1 MADVE
6 GVGDV
11 DDQHPGAGSS
21 ASERALHAMLAES
34 HLSLASELPA
44 MAQRYVAAFGGSDV
58 RIFLADLQQ
67 LTLVP
72 FVGHADVPADEV
84 LEPLNIDG
92 TVAGRAFQLVQLV
105 VQSREGL
112 DPVVWLPLLDGT
124 ERLGVLGVT
133 VPGATPEIIVNEPPA
148 PLLCRFASLLSELIM
163 TKSLYGDTVV
173 RLRRQRHMG
182 LAAEMQWSLLPPL
195 TVSSRAVTIAAA
207 LEPAYDVSGDTFD
220 YAVDPGTAKAAVF
233 DGMGHGLR
241 SAQMVLLA
249 VTAYRNARRAGLSLT
264 ETCKQIDEALLDAFS
279 GSSFTTAL
287 FTELDTDTGVFSWVS
302 AGHPP
307 PLLIRQGRLIKALDT
322 SPRAPLGM
330 TLPRDAAHAREL
342 SVGTEQLEPG
352 DCVLLY
358 TDGVTEARASDGS
371 FFGED
376 RLADL
381 IVRHLAAGFPA
392 AETMRR
398 VVHALLVHQEGRLT
412 DDASLALLQWQA
424 DVQAVAP

>member
-1 MADVE
+1 MNE
-6 GVGDV
+6 
-11 DDQHPGAGSS
+11 DDEHAGAGSS
-21 ASERALHAMLAES
+21 ESERALHAMLAES

-44 MAQRYVAAFGGSDV
+44 MAQRFVPAFGGTDV
-58 RIFLADLQQ
+58 RILLADLQQ

-72 FVGHADVPADEV
+72 FVGHAHIPDDEP

-92 TVAGRAFQLVQLV
+92 TVAGRAFQLVQPV
-105 VQSREGL
+105 VQPREGL
-112 DPVVWLPLLDGT
+112 DPIVWLPLLDGT
-124 ERLGVLGVT
+124 ERLGVLGVFF
-133 VPGATPEIIVNEPPA
+133 PGASADTLENDPPA
-148 PLLCRFASLLSELIM
+148 TLLRRFASLLGELIT
-163 TKSLYGDTVV
+163 TKNLYGDTVV
-173 RLRRQRHMG
+173 RLRRQRQMG

-195 TVSSRAVTIAAA
+195 TVSSRAVTIAAV

-241 SAQMVLLA
+241 SAQMALLA
-249 VTAYRNARRAGLSLT
+249 VSAYRHARRAGHSLT
-264 ETCKQIDEALLDAFS
+264 ETCKQIDESLLDAFA
-279 GSSFTTAL
+279 GASFTTAL
-287 FTELDTDTGVFSWVS
+287 FTELDTDGGMFSWVS
-302 AGHPP
+302 AGHPS

-322 SPRAPLGM
+322 APRAPLGM
-330 TLPRDAAHAREL
+330 SLPTDAAHAREL

-358 TDGVTEARASDGS
+358 TDGVTEARAPDGS

-381 IVRHLAAGFPA
+381 IVRHLAAGLPA

-398 VVHALLVHQEGRLT
+398 VVHALLEHQDGRLT

-424 DVQAVAP
+424 DVQTATP

>member
-1 MADVE
+1 MDDADE
-6 GVGDV
+6 ERAD
-11 DDQHPGAGSS
+11 AASS
-21 ASERALHAMLAES
+21 ESERALHAMLAES

-44 MAQRYVAAFGGSDV
+44 MAQRYVDAFGGTEV

-67 LTLVP
+67 ITLVP
-72 FVGHADVPADEV
+72 FVGLADVAEDES

-92 TVAGRAFQLVQLV
+92 TVAGRSFQFAQPLVQP
-105 VQSREGL
+105 REGL
-112 DPVVWLPLLDGT
+112 DPLVWLPLLDGT

-133 VPGATPEIIVNEPPA
+133 VPGATAETVTGEPPA
-148 PLLCRFASLLSELIM
+148 SLLRRFASLLSELIM

-173 RLRRQRHMG
+173 RLRRQRPMS

-195 TVSSRAVTIAAA
+195 TVASRPVTIAAV

-233 DGMGHGLR
+233 DGMGHGMR
-241 SAQMVLLA
+241 SAQMALLA
-249 VTAYRNARRAGLSLT
+249 VTAYRHARRAGLSLA
-264 ETCKQIDEALLDAFS
+264 ETCKQIDESLLDAFS

-287 FTELDTDTGVFSWVS
+287 FTELDTDTGVFNWVS
-302 AGHPP
+302 AGHPS
-307 PLLIRQGRLIKALDT
+307 PLLIRQGRLIKALDAA
-322 SPRAPLGM
+322 PRAPLGM
-330 TLPRDAAHAREL
+330 TLPSDAAHAREL
-342 SVGTEQLEPG
+342 SVGSEHLEPG

-358 TDGVTEARASDGS
+358 TDGVTEARAPDGT

-381 IVRHLAAGFPA
+381 IIRHLAAGLPA

-398 VVHALLVHQEGRLT
+398 VVHALLQHQQGRLT

-424 DVQAVAP
+424 EAQADAP